1 MSETTTVERVRWYT
15 LARKFPQLIGRT
27 PDGARIPGGPY
38 TVPQAVGG
46 MAVLAVGYYSMG
58 IWARFGT
65 LGNYATLLVVTAATI
80 VGLGRIPLGARN
92 PVSIAVGAARAA
104 GAPRAGRLRGRAV
117 QIRAPHQVRSRVVLC
132 RLLTAP
138 DATTP
143 TVAPAVHAEVPA
155 PAPAPEA
162 AAPPSPAVEVPEPA
176 ATSAPAP
183 PAVPPARSRR
193 RTASSPSPRQL
204 TGVQALMAT
213 VGTHPEDT

>member
-38 TVPQAVGG
+38 TVTQAVGG
-46 MAVLAVGYYSMG
+46 MAVLAIGYYSMG

-92 PVSIAVGAARAA
+92 PVSIAVGAARAT

-138 DATTP
+138 ATTP
-143 TVAPAVHAEVPA
+143 TDTPAVHAEVPA
-155 PAPAPEA
+155 PAPVA

-176 ATSAPAP
+176 TAPAP
-183 PAVPPARSRR
+183 SASPPPARPRR
-193 RTASSPSPRQL
+193 RPASSPPPRQL

>member
-38 TVPQAVGG
+38 TVTQAVGG

-65 LGNYATLLVVTAATI
+65 LGNYATLLAVTVATI

-104 GAPRAGRLRGRAV
+104 GAPRSGRLRGRAV
-117 QIRAPHQVRSRVVLC
+117 RIRAPHQVRSRVVLC
-132 RLLTAP
+132 RLLTEP
-138 DATTP
+138 GATTA
-143 TVAPAVHAEVPA
+143 TAPEVHAEVPA
-155 PAPAPEA
+155 LAPEA
-162 AAPPSPAVEVPEPA
+162 AAPPSLAVKVPEPA
-176 ATSAPAP
+176 TAPAP
-183 PAVPPARSRR
+183 SASPPPARPRR
-193 RTASSPSPRQL
+193 RPASSPSPRQL

-213 VGTHPEDT
+213 VGPHPEDT